1 MALLK
6 INNCKRFVASLRLS
20 FKSFKKIKLRQYKC
34 FTTLFQSW
42 ILWKQIKCIKIMK
55 IGFVWSFWITLLVKG
70 WVVRYCIRK
79 SKYLLVVPSLAP
91 NGTVIRTN
99 CINEFPNKLLVHQ
112 VRLSTNTSL
121 FMIYPVVINLMSD
134 AKYKGLIYHVRDK
147 KYKIFHMKDESI
159 CMVNPEQL
167 WSDASWI
174 CHKLK
179 SINVF

>member
-1 MALLK
+1 M
-6 INNCKRFVASLRLS
+6 
-20 FKSFKKIKLRQYKC
+20 
-34 FTTLFQSW
+34 
-42 ILWKQIKCIKIMK
+42 
-55 IGFVWSFWITLLVKG
+55 
-70 WVVRYCIRK
+70 
-79 SKYLLVVPSLAP
+79 PSLVP

-159 CMVNPEQL
+159 CMVNPERL